1 MGKRHGHGKSYRSN
15 GEVYIGEWRDDAPL
29 NIYLSSEALNEN
41 VQQMSLN
48 PQPGPRQSL
57 QEKFFAYV
65 EQGDVGQ
72 ASQLFTNNKTYLD
85 KNASNAN
92 GLTAIEVAVKK
103 YQWDMFEW
111 LLDNGFKCEGVE
123 KIVGKKYD
131 YGYVYVGEV
140 MNGCPHGH
148 GRCTYS
154 YGAVYEGEWKDGY
167 CHGHGKLTYTNG
179 DVYEGEYK
187 DSYRHGHGK
196 VTYKDGRVKEGR
208 WFYDGFKG

>member
-65 EQGDVGQ
+65 DQGDVGQ
-72 ASQLFTNNKTYLD
+72 ASQLFTNNKTNLD

-103 YQWDMFEW
+103 YQWDMLEW
-111 LLDNGFKCEGVE
+111 LLDNGFECEGVG
-123 KIVGKKYD
+123 KIKESWG
-131 YGYVYVGEV
+131 VYVGKV
-140 MNGCPHGH
+140 RNGKTHGH
-148 GRCTYS
+148 GKCTNS
-154 YGAVYEGEWKDGY
+154 DGDVYEGEWK
-167 CHGHGKLTYTNG
+167 N
-179 DVYEGEYK
+179 
-187 DSYRHGHGK
+187 RHGHGK
-196 VTYKDGRVKEGR
+196 MTYANGSVLEGR
-208 WFYDGFKG
+208 WERGAFKG